1 MHGRVALITGG
12 ARGIGLAIARRLA
25 QQGTHSVITDIDGE
39 QAAAAAGELRREGH
53 LASAARMDVAS
64 EDDIAR
70 AVVEIR
76 EVAGSP
82 LILVNNAGIPAHSPA
97 LEMSIETWNRNI
109 AIMLTGPLLLTRAL
123 APAMIAAKW
132 GRIINMGSLMAF
144 TAFGQDAGYCAAKA
158 GLLGLSRSLAADLAP
173 HRICVNAICPGNI
186 LTGLLEETAIRIEA
200 RDGLA
205 PGSFLASR
213 HKDIPLGRLGEPADV
228 AKLAAFLASD
238 DADYITGQAIHVN
251 GGLFYH

>member
-1 MHGRVALITGG
+1 MQGKVALITGG

-25 QQGTHSVITDIDGE
+25 QRGSHSIIADIDGE
-39 QAAAAAGELRREGH
+39 QARLSAEAMKAEGL
-53 LASAARMDVAS
+53 LATAARMDVSS
-64 EDDIAR
+64 EIDIAR
-70 AVVEIR
+70 AVAEIR
-76 EVAGSP
+76 EIAGSP

-97 LEMSIETWNRNI
+97 LDMSIETWDRNI

-173 HRICVNAICPGNI
+173 HGICVNAICPGNI
-186 LTGLLEETAIRIEA
+186 LTDLLEETATRIEE

-205 PGSFLASR
+205 PGSFIASR
-213 HKDIPLGRLGEPADV
+213 HRDIPLGRLGEPADV

-238 DADYITGQAIHVN
+238 EADYITGQAIHVN